1 MRACIPALGLA
12 DAGSANGAAGAEAG
26 LDADDGLESADDG
39 LLEAIA
45 TELRSFG
52 LNAVPSDPLLRP
64 PAWSATFVLTTCATV
79 AGSIGEPPDDE
90 QTAKANAGEPKTHDR
105 SQALP

>member
-1 MRACIPALGLA
+1 MLAVPTARQVRKRGWTPTMASRAPPA
-12 DAGSANGAAGAEAG
+12 
-26 LDADDGLESADDG
+26 ADDG

-52 LNAVPSDPLLRP
+52 LNAGPSDPLLRP
-64 PAWSATFVLTTCATV
+64 PAWSAIFVLTTCATV